1 MRDVPCVNSISTK
14 HFSASITERE
24 TAMGITHI
32 PQQVASTVQDAA
44 GSLKYQGNRLLDQAR
59 DKNWVRTVAAG
70 SLVTG
75 AILLASGKRK
85 AGLAI
90 AAAGTIFALVE
101 DPEGVKKVWNSIP
114 DYLDSGH
121 NMLSRFET
129 FVGELTDQGEK
140 LRSVVEKV
148 VRQ

>member
-1 MRDVPCVNSISTK
+1 
-14 HFSASITERE
+14 
-24 TAMGITHI
+24 MGITHS

-44 GSLKYQGNRLLDQAR
+44 DTLKYQGNRLVDQ
-59 DKNWVRTVAAG
+59 DWNKNWVRTVAAG
-70 SLVTG
+70 TLVTG

-90 AAAGTIFALVE
+90 AAAGTVFALVE
-101 DPEGVKKVWNSIP
+101 DPEGVKKVWNNIP
-114 DYLDSGH
+114 DYLDNGH
-121 NMLSRFET
+121 SMLSRFEK
-129 FVGELTDQGEK
+129 FIGELTSQGEK

>member
-1 MRDVPCVNSISTK
+1 
-14 HFSASITERE
+14 
-24 TAMGITHI
+24 MGITHI
-32 PQQVASTVQDAA
+32 PQQVGSTLQDTAE
-44 GSLKYQGNRLLDQAR
+44 GLKKQGNSIIDGGW

-75 AILLASGKRK
+75 AVLLAGGKRK

-101 DPEGVKKVWNSIP
+101 DPEGVKRVWNSIP

-121 NMLSRFET
+121 NLLTRFEK
-129 FVGELTDQGEK
+129 FVGELTAQGEK
-140 LRSVVEKV
+140 LRAVMEKA
-148 VRQ
+148 VRNS

>member
-1 MRDVPCVNSISTK
+1 
-14 HFSASITERE
+14 
-24 TAMGITHI
+24 MGITHI

-44 GSLKYQGNRLLDQAR
+44 ENLKYQGTRLLENGV

-75 AILLASGKRK
+75 AILLATGKRK
-85 AGLAI
+85 AGLAE

-101 DPEGVKKVWNSIP
+101 DPEGVKKVWNNIP

-121 NMLSRFET
+121 TLLGRFEK
-129 FVGELTDQGEK
+129 FVGELTIQGEK
-140 LRSVVEKV
+140 LRTVFEKA
-148 VRQ
+148 VRS

>member
-1 MRDVPCVNSISTK
+1 
-14 HFSASITERE
+14 
-24 TAMGITHI
+24 MGITHI
-32 PQQVASTVQDAA
+32 PQQVASTVQDATDR
-44 GSLKYQGNRLLDQAR
+44 LKHQGNRLLDQGW

-90 AAAGTIFALVE
+90 AAAGTVFALVE
-101 DPEGVKKVWNSIP
+101 DPEGVKKVWNNIP

-121 NMLSRFET
+121 GLLARFEK
-129 FVGELTDQGEK
+129 FVGELTTQGDK

-148 VRQ
+148 VRQEKL

>member
-1 MRDVPCVNSISTK
+1 
-14 HFSASITERE
+14 
-24 TAMGITHI
+24 MGITHI

-44 GSLKYQGNRLLDQAR
+44 DTLKYQGNRLVDQ
-59 DKNWVRTVAAG
+59 DWNKNWVRTVAAG
-70 SLVTG
+70 TLVTG

-90 AAAGTIFALVE
+90 AVAGTVFALVE
-101 DPEGVKKVWNSIP
+101 DPEGVKKVWNNIP
-114 DYLDSGH
+114 DYLDNGH
-121 NMLSRFET
+121 SMLSRFEK
-129 FVGELTDQGEK
+129 FIGELTSQGEK